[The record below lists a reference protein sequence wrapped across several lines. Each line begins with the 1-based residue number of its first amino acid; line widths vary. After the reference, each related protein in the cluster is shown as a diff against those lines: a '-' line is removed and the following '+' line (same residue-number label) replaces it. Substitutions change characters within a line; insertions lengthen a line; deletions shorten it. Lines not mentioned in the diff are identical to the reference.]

1 MEIARVDVT
10 TLNFLA
16 LTLFSLA
23 RGDIWPHQEIEDV
36 TETVQN
42 ILPKRIVETSSIRSN
57 FPILSTSILP
67 PLKKDPI
74 PWTDF
79 LRSNEGPSKKSSS
92 IVIHPTETTLSGQN
106 GMIEPIVLN
115 AIPQVG
121 TTFASPSGIV
131 SLETRTTEYESL
143 ISPVTITGATDG
155 NANIVAIESN
165 DEIASDDTSK
175 KLFLCGSL
183 RNELIVSRPGSGSVF
198 IKGASRVAIID
209 DAQNS
214 VIVCPPSTNLSPPL
228 DPEERPETQ
237 GMDFDWKSSTLRPGV
252 LFSESS
258 KNRGPIDRPS
268 TIVLKDYLVP
278 PYTYWER

>member
-1 MEIARVDVT
+1 MKLSLLTI
-10 TLNFLA
+10 
-16 LTLFSLA
+16 TLFSLT
-23 RGDIWPHQEIEDV
+23 RGDIWPHQEIKNV
-36 TETVQN
+36 NQNARN
-42 ILPKRIVETSSIRSN
+42 ILDEHIVENSSFRSN
-57 FPILSTSILP
+57 SPILSTSILP
-67 PLKKDPI
+67 PLRKDPI

-79 LRSNEGPSKKSSS
+79 LMSNDGPSKKSSS
-92 IVIHPTETTLSGQN
+92 IVIYPTEATLSNQN
-106 GMIEPIVLN
+106 DMIEPIVLN
-115 AIPQVG
+115 TIPPVT

-131 SLETRTTEYESL
+131 SLETRTTEFESL

-214 VIVCPPSTNLSPPL
+214 VIVCQPSTNLSPPL
-228 DPEERPETQ
+228 DPEERLGTH
-237 GMDFDWKSSTLRPGV
+237 GMDFDQKSSTLPPTV
-252 LFSESS
+252 LFPETP
-258 KNRGPIDRPS
+258 KNRAPIERSS
-268 TIVLKDYLVP
+268 TTVLKDYLVP
-278 PYTYWER
+278 PYTYLKR